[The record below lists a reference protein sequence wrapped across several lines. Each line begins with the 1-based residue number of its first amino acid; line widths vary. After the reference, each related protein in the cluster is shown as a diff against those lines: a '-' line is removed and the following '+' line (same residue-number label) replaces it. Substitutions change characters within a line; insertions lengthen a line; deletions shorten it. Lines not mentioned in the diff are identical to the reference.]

1 MKDKIN
7 YELLIPKLCDFCVS
21 CGDNLFMEFVWIQT
35 IKRIQVC
42 DDTVAKTIIGHL
54 KKTDVLKVD
63 GRKLALNRNTH
74 RNMKFM
80 TSI

>member
-7 YELLIPKLCDFCVS
+7 YELLISKLSNFCVS
-21 CGDNLFMEFVWIQT
+21 CSDNLFMEFVWVQT

-42 DDTVAKTIIGHL
+42 DDTTAKTIINHL

-63 GRKLALNRNTH
+63 GRKLSLNRNTH

-80 TSI
+80 TNI